1 MSAVPSPAACAS
13 HGGGEDGGAPHGA
26 EATRAGG
33 QTMDARSWRDQLGP
47 YALPDSRRAAVCV
60 ATSVVPYLGL
70 SAAIYLLLGR
80 SPLALLLGIPAAVF
94 LVRSFIV
101 FHDCSHG
108 SFFASRRANAWLGRA
123 IGLLLYSPFYRWRY
137 DHAVHHATSGNLE
150 RRGTG
155 DLHTLTVAEYGA
167 LSWRRRLGYRLLR
180 NPLIMF
186 GLGPIVAMIIG
197 PRIVARGARP
207 RMRRS
212 VLATDAALAAIV
224 GLLVW
229 LIGWRDY
236 LLVLGLPA
244 LLAGSIGIWLFYV
257 QHQFEDAYWNDAE
270 SWSFTDA
277 ALRGSSFLKLPAL
290 LRFATGNIGYHHI
303 HHLNARIPNY
313 NLRRAHDQTP
323 ALHDVPTLSLTD
335 GIRATKL
342 KLYDERRERLVS
354 FRDARVGDGHT
365 RPRKRRRSI
374 ILERAPQGTA
384 HYAPP
389 PEQ

>member
-1 MSAVPSPAACAS
+1 MSARPSPAAGAA
-13 HGGGEDGGAPHGA
+13 HGGGENGGAQR
-26 EATRAGG
+26 EANATQAGG
-33 QTMDARSWRDQLGP
+33 QRMDARWWREQLRP
-47 YALPDSRRAAVCV
+47 YARPDARRAAVCV

-108 SFFASRRANAWLGRA
+108 SFFASRRANAWLGRV
-123 IGLLLYSPFYRWRY
+123 IGLLLYSPFHRWRH
-137 DHAVHHATSGNLE
+137 DHAVHHATAGNLD

-155 DLHTLTVAEYGA
+155 DLHTLTVAEYDA
-167 LSWRRRLGYRLLR
+167 LAWRGRLSYRLMR

-197 PRIVARGARP
+197 PRIVARRARP

-212 VLATDAALAAIV
+212 VLATDAALGVIV
-224 GLLVW
+224 GVLVW

-257 QHQFEDAYWNDAE
+257 QHQFEDAYWNGTE
-270 SWSFTDA
+270 SWSFTEA

-290 LRFATGNIGYHHI
+290 LRFCTGNIGYHHI
-303 HHLNARIPNY
+303 HHLDAQIPNY

-323 ALHDVPTLSLTD
+323 ALHGVPTLSLGD

-342 KLYDERRERLVS
+342 KLYDERRQCLVG
-354 FRDARVGDGHT
+354 FRDAR
-365 RPRKRRRSI
+365 RKV
-374 ILERAPQGTA
+374 LV
-384 HYAPP
+384 
-389 PEQ
+389 